1 MKKREVVFYK
11 HYFNEFYLA
20 QTEKV
25 RKKMKNKDIMDCK
38 TLDELVN
45 IEFGKPGTKAR
56 DDFDKETSAFCLAQT
71 LREERLRA
79 GLTQEQLAEKIGTK
93 KTYISKLENGKADI
107 QLNTL
112 FRIFEGLGRRVQLT
126 IL

>member
-1 MKKREVVFYK
+1 MKKRDVVFYK

-25 RKKMKNKDIMDCK
+25 RKKMKNKDIMDCR

-45 IEFGKPGTKAR
+45 IEFGEPGTKVR
-56 DDFDKETSAFCLAQT
+56 DDFDKETDAFCLAQT